1 MSNYIFTDIDGVLNT
16 NYKKKWNK
24 KSIDIYNKICSDF
37 NLIPIITSTWRVRYT
52 ISQLQE
58 IFDNQLVDVK
68 IYDYTPILNNHRGL
82 EIKDWLSNNEYDKY
96 VVIDDKIYDIIPYVN
111 NIVQCKGWIGLTNE
125 HYGKIKKIIYG

>member
-96 VVIDDKIYDIIPYVN
+96 VVIDEIDEVIPR
-111 NIVQCKGWIGLTNE
+111 
-125 HYGKIKKIIYG
+125 KKQHKS